1 MVGSTIDDGI
11 AQRQNMHAKAIT
23 GECYVTVS
31 TINNQGRYLNNS
43 RVIQITQDPS
53 PVEDT
58 GLPMATWSQDTFY
71 RLSSTEFPSI
81 KITETQIEHD
91 LGNIYHSVAGPFAT
105 FGIAKEYAAQ
115 HLGPVYRNSIND
127 DTSFWGEV
135 PAPIQSV
142 QCVLESLVKHPVASF
157 KSGRYPSM
165 TFEDA
170 RMFMHHFHNMDNCI
184 PEKVRPDQLPELF
197 GAYED
202 DAINRYGHSL
212 GGHVPHII
220 FEHYATMHGAK
231 PIPKASFLDVMKR
244 NLSLGQIKQDLFKVK
259 GVFFKEK
266 VGPAKSPLEAA
277 IARGLKAMTERDVAQ
292 QPLMKHI
299 LRSFERPD
307 YQSRRV
313 FNSLR
318 GLSMLLEDKYQ
329 LYAGDAP
336 LKLAA
341 AAYAVN
347 MREHDRDYAAPSV
360 DFLKNM
366 RIAYF
371 TAAGLDHFSTSGRS
385 YTEKFSPRTPN
396 SAERLHRL
404 SLQEIRSIPIVQNI
418 ASALD
423 RPEIDVNAIM
433 QIIDEVSEE
442 FKSNYSI
449 AIHGDLV
456 DVVSEG
462 ASSNPERGMALYEI
476 IEQRKNHNR
485 HQMRMS

>member
-1 MVGSTIDDGI
+1 MD
-11 AQRQNMHAKAIT
+11 
-23 GECYVTVS
+23 
-31 TINNQGRYLNNS
+31 
-43 RVIQITQDPS
+43 
-53 PVEDT
+53 
-58 GLPMATWSQDTFY
+58 
-71 RLSSTEFPSI
+71 
-81 KITETQIEHD
+81 
-91 LGNIYHSVAGPFAT
+91 
-105 FGIAKEYAAQ
+105 
-115 HLGPVYRNSIND
+115 
-127 DTSFWGEV
+127 
-135 PAPIQSV
+135 
-142 QCVLESLVKHPVASF
+142 SLVKEPVASY

-170 RMFMHHFHNMDNCI
+170 RTFMHHLHDMDNCI
-184 PEKVRPDQLPELF
+184 PDKVRPDQLPDF
-197 GAYED
+197 FKAYED
-202 DAINRYGHSL
+202 DAINRNGHSL

-220 FEHYATMHGAK
+220 FEHYAKLHGSK

-244 NLSLGQIKQDLFKVK
+244 NLSLGQFRQDLSKVK

-266 VGPAKSPLEAA
+266 VGPAKAPLEMA
-277 IARGLKAMTERDVAQ
+277 IAKGLKAMGERDVAE

-299 LRSFERPD
+299 LRSFDRPD

-318 GLSMLLEDKYQ
+318 GLSMLLENKYQ

-341 AAYAVN
+341 FAYAAA
-347 MREHDRDYAAPSV
+347 MKEHDRDYAAPSV
-360 DFLKNM
+360 DFLENM

-371 TAAGLDHFSTSGRS
+371 AAAGFDHFSTSGRS
-385 YTEKFSPRTPN
+385 YTEKFSPRTLN
-396 SAERLHRL
+396 SSERLHRL
-404 SLQEIRSIPIVQNI
+404 SLQELRSIPIVQDL
-418 ASALD
+418 AAALG

-456 DVVSEG
+456 DLVSEG
-462 ASSNPERGMALYEI
+462 ATSHPERGMALYEI

-485 HQMRMS
+485 HEMRMP